1 MQNYIKLECEISRI
15 LLQDV
20 SDISSSNGFIWMLSF
35 KAQFK
40 IQFFWHK
47 VGKKKNK
54 LGTTSACALIKD
66 SNYSSKKYGQWF
78 QSSENN
84 FLPDTLNSLKFT
96 EKKAK

>member
-15 LLQDV
+15 LLKDV

-47 VGKKKNK
+47 VGKKKK
-54 LGTTSACALIKD
+54 TR
-66 SNYSSKKYGQWF
+66 NYFRMRIDQGF
-78 QSSENN
+78 
-84 FLPDTLNSLKFT
+84 
-96 EKKAK
+96 